1 MTYQRIMENYRS
13 LLADHTHISAFEHMI
28 PCSSLRTKFAWEKRR
43 FLEDFASGGTVPRF
57 VAAFIERNVERSC
70 FCHCIWAASPSAR
83 ERFRRSESATVST
96 WRAFCFSDAPAP
108 DFVMPR
114 LSDTVV
120 VPRAQYMIGGIIP
133 HYLHMFCSPMLPGT
147 WNLHNLTTLAN
158 TCKLAGCP
166 RQHVQAVCTV
176 CQIHPH
182 NISLRADRRQLPRYI
197 WPSPRV
203 LSTLSG
209 LSLAHDKSQSLQANT
224 PISTMNRRS
233 D

>member
-1 MTYQRIMENYRS
+1 M
-13 LLADHTHISAFEHMI
+13 
-28 PCSSLRTKFAWEKRR
+28 
-43 FLEDFASGGTVPRF
+43 
-57 VAAFIERNVERSC
+57 AAFIERNVERSC

-114 LSDTVV
+114 LSDAVV
-120 VPRAQYMIGGIIP
+120 VPRAQYIIGGIIP

-158 TCKLAGCP
+158 TCKLTGCP
-166 RQHVQAVCTV
+166 RQHVQAVCTF
-176 CQIHPH
+176 CQPHPH

-233 D
+233 DRSAITYLYAASSASASSQETGITMHTKRLLSIPNGVCPCMKEDFVWMMTV